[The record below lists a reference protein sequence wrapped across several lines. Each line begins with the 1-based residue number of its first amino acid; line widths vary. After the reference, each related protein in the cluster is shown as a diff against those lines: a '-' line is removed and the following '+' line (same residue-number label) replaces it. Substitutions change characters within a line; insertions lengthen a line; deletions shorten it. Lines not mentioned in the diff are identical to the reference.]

1 MGVYIFTPEDLV
13 RYGSASRE
21 QIAVLKDALS
31 RKNDILIV
39 GSNRSGKTK
48 LVEALIHLMPDTW
61 KVAVVTAY
69 NEFKPFKDNIT
80 VINTEFDGR
89 PTKRRTRDVIEQ
101 IKRINP
107 TYVVIDTV
115 HTVDVPVILE
125 ALIDYYPFIITSLA
139 LSNDVV
145 EEVKHWLKIPES
157 VFRRF
162 ELLVR
167 LDFDFRT
174 HSRSIDGIYII
185 EKEGMRKV
193 A

>member
-21 QIAVLKDALS
+21 QIAILEEALR
-31 RKNDILIV
+31 RKSDILIV

-48 LVEALIHLMPDTW
+48 LVEAMIHLLPDTW
-61 KVAVVTAY
+61 KIAVVTAY
-69 NEFKPFKDNIT
+69 NEFKPFKDNIF

-89 PTKRRTRDVIEQ
+89 PTKRRTKEVIEQ

-107 TYVVIDTV
+107 TYVVIDTI
-115 HTVDVPVILE
+115 HTVDVPAILD
-125 ALIDYYPFIITSLA
+125 ALIDDYPFMVTSLA
-139 LSNDVV
+139 LSKDVLG
-145 EEVKHWLKIPES
+145 EVKHWLKISES
-157 VFRRF
+157 VFKRF
-162 ELLVR
+162 ELVVR

-174 HSRSIDGIYII
+174 HSRSIDGIYLV
-185 EKEGMRKV
+185 KDGMKKV